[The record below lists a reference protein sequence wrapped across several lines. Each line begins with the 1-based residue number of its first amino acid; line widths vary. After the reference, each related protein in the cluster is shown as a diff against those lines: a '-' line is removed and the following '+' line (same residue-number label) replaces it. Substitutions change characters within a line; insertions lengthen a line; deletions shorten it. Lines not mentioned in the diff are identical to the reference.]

1 VLFCQETPKIFKTFF
16 MNSKTKERQKSRE
29 KMFCFERAN
38 KHKVKQIFCLCPD
51 IRSMN
56 QNDEKII
63 FLCKTNSNRLV
74 SFATNRWA

>member
-1 VLFCQETPKIFKTFF
+1 
-16 MNSKTKERQKSRE
+16 MNSKTKERQKLRE

-56 QNDEKII
+56 QNDGKNY
-63 FLCKTNSNRLV
+63 FSM
-74 SFATNRWA
+74 